1 MIQRLQIQNKR
12 EGNKIMDQM
21 AVIKKPGM
29 LEGVVVEIIPE
40 SYLQEDWEWVEHPK
54 TKIQFPVKKEDL
66 TAL

>member
-1 MIQRLQIQNKR
+1 MNQVSKIQGQKEVISMGK
-12 EGNKIMDQM
+12 M

-40 SYLQEDWEWVEHPK
+40 SYLQEDWEWVEHK
-54 TKIQFPVKKEDL
+54 ETKIQFPVKKEDL